1 MRSSLPVV
9 HPGPSLVAVLVTATC
24 LAACSASRP
33 PAAPCPAAP
42 STPAPTPAP
51 TPAATPTA
59 ISPATLQGAWVVDLR
74 GAPGDEPYT
83 QPFVVEAVDETAR
96 SLRGSFY
103 NSEISW
109 SRFNTAWGKLVITF
123 ITSDG
128 QGEYVHTATLEGDT
142 LVGSSTA
149 QHRNLLVPWTA
160 TRAP

>member
-1 MRSSLPVV
+1 MRSSLAVA
-9 HPGPSLVAVLVTATC
+9 HPGPSRLAVLVTATC
-24 LAACSASRP
+24 LAACSAGRP
-33 PAAPCPAAP
+33 PAAPAAPCPAAP
-42 STPAPTPAP
+42 STPA
-51 TPAATPTA
+51 ATPTA
-59 ISPATLQGAWVVDLR
+59 VSPATLEGAWVVDLR

-96 SLRGSFY
+96 TLRGSFY

>member
-1 MRSSLPVV
+1 LRSSLAVV
-9 HPGPSLVAVLVTATC
+9 HPGPSRLAVLVTATC
-24 LAACSASRP
+24 LAACSAGRP
-33 PAAPCPAAP
+33 PAAPAAPCPAAP
-42 STPAPTPAP
+42 STPA
-51 TPAATPTA
+51 ATPTA
-59 ISPATLQGAWVVDLR
+59 VSPAALEGAWVVDLR

>member
-24 LAACSASRP
+24 LAACSAGRP
-33 PAAPCPAAP
+33 PAAPAAPCPAAP
-42 STPAPTPAP
+42 STPA
-51 TPAATPTA
+51 ATPTA
-59 ISPATLQGAWVVDLR
+59 VSPAALEGAWVVDLR

-96 SLRGSFY
+96 TLRGSFY